1 MGKLQVGSLLR
12 ILYPKDILLI
22 RRRFGESGRVNF
34 LRGTV
39 KPWLGLRGGTVLMDD
54 NERDS
59 VREVLTLARLAIVA
73 MLVIGGY
80 ANRSAI
86 IGMI

>member
-1 MGKLQVGSLLR
+1 MR
-12 ILYPKDILLI
+12 LI
-22 RRRFGESGRVNF
+22 D
-34 LRGTV
+34 
-39 KPWLGLRGGTVLMDD
+39 MDD

-59 VREVLTLARLAIVA
+59 VKEVLTLARLAIVA